1 MKIQPG
7 DIIRRT
13 KIDTSKVRYMK
24 VWKVKKNRGSRVGG
38 PKGRFKT
45 LYEGMLVGS
54 RINAIIPTVFDSK
67 VVKVLDEKLAKNFKS
82 DKELLTYL
90 RLIDIKQ

>member
-7 DIIRRT
+7 DIIRKT

-24 VWKVKKNRGSRVGG
+24 VWKVRPKYGPTGSSFTKV
-38 PKGRFKT
+38 
-45 LYEGMLVGS
+45 LYEGMLIGS
-54 RINAIIPTVFDSK
+54 KIDAIVPITFGANEK
-67 VVKVLDEKLAKNFKS
+67 IAKVLDAKLAKNFKS

-90 RLIDIKQ
+90 RLTDIKQ